1 MITSDFLTQKARNS
15 QIDKFT
21 ILREYFQL
29 LFLRYFYSERFLKT
43 KVYFKGGTAIRFLF
57 NSFRFSEDL
66 DFTVV
71 GDVKII
77 KSTLENLL
85 PKIEEESSSQVQIK
99 DEKFFDNRGL
109 GYRLVFESDFAS
121 QPLGIRLDFSMRE
134 KPLEPDTSVLTVY
147 DYPINP
153 PPIVIHLSR
162 GEILA
167 EKIRAIFTRN
177 QPRDLFDLSFLLKQG
192 EKVNWKTVEEKMKYY
207 PEVKYSKEILK
218 EKVEALKDEDIK
230 KDLNQFL
237 PENYR
242 SYYTKKLLVKEVLNG
257 IIYSP
262 EQRVY

>member
-29 LFLRYFYSERFLKT
+29 LFLRYFYSEKFLKT

-71 GDVKII
+71 GNVKTI
-77 KSTLENLL
+77 KPALENIL
-85 PKIEEESSSQVQIK
+85 PRIEEESSSQVQIK
-99 DEKFFDNRGL
+99 DEKFFDDRGL
-109 GYRLVFESDFAS
+109 GYRLVFKNDFVN

-134 KPLEPDTSVLTVY
+134 KPIEPETSVLTVY

-162 GEILA
+162 GEILT

-192 EKVNWKTVEEKMKYY
+192 EKVNWKIVEAKMEYY

-218 EKVEALKDEDIK
+218 EKIETFEDEDIK

-242 SYYTKKLLVKEVLNG
+242 SFYTKKLLTEAIFNDFM
-257 IIYSP
+257 
-262 EQRVY
+262 

>member
-29 LFLRYFYSERFLKT
+29 LFLRYFYNEKFSKT

-71 GDVKII
+71 GNVKAI
-77 KSTLENLL
+77 KSILVSIL

-99 DEKFFDNRGL
+99 DEKFFEGRGL
-109 GYRLVFESDFAS
+109 GYRLVFESDFVK
-121 QPLGIRLDFSMRE
+121 QPLGIRLDFSTRE
-134 KPLEPDTSVLTVY
+134 KPIEPNTSVLTVY

-153 PPIVIHLSR
+153 PPIVTHLSK

-167 EKIRAIFTRN
+167 EKIRAVFTRN
-177 QPRDLFDLSFLLKQG
+177 QSRDLFDLSFLLKQG
-192 EKVNWKTVEEKMKYY
+192 EKVNWKIVEKKMKYY
-207 PEVKYSKEILK
+207 PEAKYSKEILK
-218 EKVEALKDEDIK
+218 EKIEALRDEDTK

-242 SYYTKKLLVKEVLNG
+242 SYYTKKLLTEEIFNG
-257 IIYSP
+257 IVNSP
-262 EQRVY
+262 